1 MYAPVRS
8 PVLWL
13 SAMLCISSMA
23 HAGSL
28 ERVGTGSTVIDADG
42 ASRGSVMS
50 ADGRYVVFHSEATTL
65 DARDP
70 DVTAD
75 VYVRDRLTGTTILL
89 SINNDG
95 DKGNFDSFWPA
106 ISGNGR
112 FVVFSSFASNLVPGD
127 TNNTSDVFL
136 ADRDADSNG
145 VFDEAGGVLLQRVS
159 RAGDGSQANAFSAEA
174 TISADGRYVA
184 FASDADNLAP
194 DDTNLVSDIF
204 LYEVATGAVE
214 RASVGGNGAQA
225 NDMSYEPFL
234 SSDGR
239 YATFLSS
246 ADNIAPGDNNGV
258 YWRGADIFVRDRI
271 ARSTV
276 LISISTSG
284 AGGNGRSEQGAMS
297 SDGRYVVFV
306 SRADN
311 LAPDDINGA
320 ADIFLH
326 DRDTD
331 GNGVFDEAGRS
342 STELISTAFDG
353 RRALDDSEWPSIS
366 DDGRYVAFQ
375 SRATNLATASQ
386 DGSPAWRI
394 FVRDRVARS
403 TTLVGTAGATRTGND
418 DSIWPSIN
426 SNGRYVAFSADA
438 VESSGDGADRMTGI
452 FIHDLVGGNAPPV
465 TGGGLRSAPAAD
477 LAVTAGTDPGID
489 EI

>member
-8 PVLWL
+8 SVLWL
-13 SAMLCISSMA
+13 FAMLCISSMA

-28 ERVGTGSTVIDADG
+28 ERVSTGSTVIDADG

-136 ADRDADSNG
+136 VDRDADSNG

-246 ADNIAPGDNNGV
+246 ADNIASGDNNGV

-284 AGGNGRSEQGAMS
+284 AGGNGRSEQAAMS

-306 SRADN
+306 SGSDN
-311 LAPDDINGA
+311 LVPNDINGA

-326 DRDTD
+326 DRDID

-342 STELISTAFDG
+342 STERISIG
-353 RRALDDSEWPSIS
+353 LDDSEWPSIS

-375 SRATNLATASQ
+375 SRATASR
-386 DGSPAWRI
+386 DSSPVWNV
-394 FVRDRVARS
+394 FVRDRSARLTTPVRVVGDAS
-403 TTLVGTAGATRTGND
+403 TD
-418 DSIWPSIN
+418 MEDSIWPSIN
-426 SNGRYVAFSADA
+426 GNGRYVAFSADTA
-438 VESSGDGADRMTGI
+438 KSSGGEADDMIGI
-452 FIHDLVGGNAPPV
+452 FIYDLAGGDPV
-465 TGGGLRSAPAAD
+465 HLTGGGVRSADAAD
-477 LAVTAGTDPGID
+477 LAATVGPGSFVD
-489 EI
+489 AM